1 MFGAGPRP
9 APVPG
14 LGLNAGNYLRLRPC
28 PVWKGGPD
36 ASGNVPVGVPGTESY
51 RQYLHRINRWV
62 LTGQR
67 VGVPNGMMASEI
79 SEALPDGARKATDS
93 IPAEA
98 LLDDGWLPGTQGPG
112 DLGNWGGLQEVIGR
126 LNRKFLD
133 QQGDHAIRC
142 ENTFEATKRSPGE
155 TMDSYRTGFTTA
167 YDDAVRESGNQ

>member
-98 LLDDGWLPGTQGPG
+98 LLDDGWLCVRPWSELAKPRPLSTRKCICYRVGPWHMNSSN
-112 DLGNWGGLQEVIGR
+112 LYITKHSLKYKWAYKMHYSL
-126 LNRKFLD
+126 
-133 QQGDHAIRC
+133 RC
-142 ENTFEATKRSPGE
+142 R
-155 TMDSYRTGFTTA
+155 
-167 YDDAVRESGNQ
+167 